1 MKKILIILLMFSAL
15 LPSIFAKSMEGT
27 GTGED
32 ERTARVNAQL
42 NLMTKLRSN
51 ITSANSDLSMANSY
65 GVAYEQFSSQIIQ
78 QTSFDLISPYW
89 DVKKKNGQYSAT
101 CTIDES
107 QLNIYLDAYNTEV
120 ETINRL
126 YENLG
131 KTADKNKQSIYEGLI
146 DSLNRFEGYRIII
159 RALSPNESLTRP
171 AVTSAAAIQSE
182 YLTYLETQIND
193 ARVTIGAYSNTN
205 QDFLSES
212 DRMQYSSALASF
224 NELVEAGN
232 ELRKEMGNKFLE
244 SNLSTIESL
253 KDTLS
258 SDPYDIDKEDFAVVD
273 ENSISYYVNQIEANK
288 LMAGRYKENLDSALG
303 ELETSYEEEVEEVR
317 ALGMSNISESEM
329 NEYGE
334 MTYDALSRREELIS
348 NEVERLYKDYTEMGT
363 KTYLEGIKR
372 LEELTKENEK
382 LIKAM
387 NKKRFTLDSNTSE
400 IMLSIDHFDFDKKEF
415 IGEASVVVGS
425 AYWSFNINI
434 PYKAVAEEDYK
445 EADDIYTYTA
455 QIAAIDE
462 YIALINSSVGLFN
475 IESEFSVEGDVN
487 AYEYSVNIDGYE
499 IINNITGKTIVRN
512 RNPQGTYITIS
523 RYNIND
529 YSVENN
535 HLIDEKKYKDY
546 VDDYY
551 VTVIDEVT
559 GGTKAS
565 LQKNRDNS
573 FEKQLENSVVIL
585 GYFGGSAGI
594 EKYGADLGTKIILP
608 LNIGKMHIYPSLY
621 AGFDLNLPWNNP
633 TGRKNAYTFLEAGIM
648 FDKTFR
654 KGFITLIS
662 FGPTISW
669 GGDDLNTFYAG
680 LRLEFLFKKFI
691 RLGVNWSTK
700 PFDTPD
706 FWASKDFGVD
716 LALSVKFY

>member
-1 MKKILIILLMFSAL
+1 M
-15 LPSIFAKSMEGT
+15 
-27 GTGED
+27 
-32 ERTARVNAQL
+32 
-42 NLMTKLRSN
+42 
-51 ITSANSDLSMANSY
+51 
-65 GVAYEQFSSQIIQ
+65 
-78 QTSFDLISPYW
+78 
-89 DVKKKNGQYSAT
+89 
-101 CTIDES
+101 
-107 QLNIYLDAYNTEV
+107 
-120 ETINRL
+120 
-126 YENLG
+126 
-131 KTADKNKQSIYEGLI
+131 
-146 DSLNRFEGYRIII
+146 
-159 RALSPNESLTRP
+159 SPNESLTRP

-224 NELVEAGN
+224 SELVEAGN

-303 ELETSYEEEVEEVR
+303 ELETSYEEEVEEIR

-348 NEVERLYKDYTEMGT
+348 NEIERLYKDYTEMGT

-475 IESEFSVEGDVN
+475 IESECSVEGDVN

-529 YSVENN
+529 YSVGNN

-573 FEKQLENSVVIL
+573 FEKQLENRMVIL
-585 GYFGGSAGI
+585 GCFGGSIGL
-594 EKYGADLGTKIILP
+594 ENYGADIGAKIMFP
-608 LNIGKMHIYPSLY
+608 ANIGGIHLYPSLY
-621 AGFDLNLPWNNP
+621 AGIDMNWYWKA
-633 TGRKNAYTFLEAGIM
+633 RSEKKEADIYITAGMM

-654 KGFITLIS
+654 RGVFTSMGL
-662 FGPTISW
+662 GPYILW
-669 GGDDLNTFYAG
+669 GGEDFKSLSAG
-680 LRLEFLFKKFI
+680 LRLEFIFEEIF
-691 RLGVNWSTK
+691 RLGINWTTK

-716 LALSVKFY
+716 LALSIKFY